1 MTVVLTP
8 ITNTPSGVVTCD
20 SLSTITPNEAYSNEF
35 CPVVNK
41 TRSIIIDQG
50 QAATVR
56 WEMRNRDGKPI
67 NLQNCVDVGSLVF
80 ARIISAVTSCA
91 DYIDIECNVYDAER
105 GLVDLVIPAEV
116 YESAGINTV
125 QFGMLS
131 SIGNVQFVDKGWLSV
146 ERGLF
151 GASSH
156 DYAGPITLGEIR
168 TQLRDFAISNSLR
181 GVVEFDD
188 TELIHSIMRPLREWN
203 ETPPLIGSYSPSNF
217 PFHEH
222 WLKAVCA
229 NLLSIAAHWYRR
241 NKLRVSHGGAQD
253 DDKNRDAEYDS
264 AALRLR
270 QEWLAF
276 MRAQKQVL
284 NFAAAYGSII

>member
-1 MTVVLTP
+1 MTVVLTALDNP
-8 ITNTPSGVVTCD
+8 APGLVTCD
-20 SLSTITPNEAYSNEF
+20 SLSTITPNDAYSNEL

-50 QAATVR
+50 QSATVR
-56 WEMRNRDGKPI
+56 WEMRDRNGNPV
-67 NLQNCVDVGSLVF
+67 NLQNCVDAGSLVF
-80 ARIISAVTSCA
+80 ARIINAITSCS
-91 DYIDIECNVYDAER
+91 DYIDVECTIHDAER
-105 GLVDLVIPAEV
+105 GLVDLVIPSSI
-116 YESAGINTV
+116 YQTAGIYTV

-131 SIGNVQFVDKGWLSV
+131 SVGNVQFVDKGWLSV

-151 GASSH
+151 GAATH
-156 DYAGPITLGEIR
+156 DYVGPITLGEIR
-168 TQLRDFAISNSLR
+168 IQLRDFAISNSLR

-188 TELIHSIMRPLREWN
+188 TELIHSIIRPVREWN
-203 ETPPLIGSYSPSNF
+203 ETPPLIGSYSAANF

-229 NLLSIAAHWYRR
+229 NLLLIASHWYRR

-253 DDKNRDAEYDS
+253 DDKNRDADYES
-264 AALRLR
+264 AAMRLR

-284 NFAAAYGSII
+284 NFAAAYGSMI